1 MQYLANMMMQ
11 ETTPEEA
18 VRQYRAREAA
28 ERVERAA
35 RMELSKKVGIRLQ
48 DAVVGQVYRIQALY
62 SGDVVLGKYVG
73 CQGSHENIAYGVHV
87 GAIGYFVD
95 TQQGYRTALTTSQ
108 LEPGGGRAQWFMVPD
123 PRSF

>member
-1 MQYLANMMMQ
+1 MMQ

-35 RMELSKKVGIRLQ
+35 RAELAKASGIRLQ

-62 SGDVVLGKYVG
+62 SGDVVMGEYVG
-73 CQGSHENIAYGVHV
+73 RQGTHEDIAYGVHV
-87 GAIGYFVD
+87 GAVGYFVD
-95 TQQGYRTALTTSQ
+95 TQQGYRTAFTTSQ
-108 LEPGGGRAQWFMVPD
+108 LEPEGRRAQWFMVPG